1 MEGYPATAACSRGG
15 DSNLS
20 YRITNPSFN
29 THNIAL
35 GLIHLSPS
43 LAYGSMYLLETER
56 AKSSCTGSSFMEISH
71 PKMFCHELTVYKGD
85 RIAAYFVK
93 WLGKSTLR
101 LSYGLALSEAL
112 IAPAMPNTM
121 ARVGGEA
128 RILLDSILI
137 SGNCDDF
144 PVHVSTTY
152 SSSCVSLCNLERR
165 DCPFSHESLLVNVA
179 KLEMVRY
186 L

>member
-121 ARVGGEA
+121 ARVGGREGGGA
-128 RILLDSILI
+128 GERGRGRG
-137 SGNCDDF
+137 SGE
-144 PVHVSTTY
+144 
-152 SSSCVSLCNLERR
+152 EREGGR
-165 DCPFSHESLLVNVA
+165 EGKGGKGRGGGGRERLQ
-179 KLEMVRY
+179 
-186 L
+186 